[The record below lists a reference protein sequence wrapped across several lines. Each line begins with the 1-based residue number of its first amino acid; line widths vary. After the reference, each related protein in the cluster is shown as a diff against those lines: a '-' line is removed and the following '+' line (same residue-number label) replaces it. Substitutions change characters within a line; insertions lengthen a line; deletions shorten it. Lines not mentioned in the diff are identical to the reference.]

1 MTAAETNALFTARVG
16 HHIQLAMAMRNA
28 NALQLAG
35 DLRVP
40 RGVVVDWMKGRCLTL
55 DALADIAQAL
65 NVHPEQL
72 VTGMFAAAKD
82 AS

>member
-16 HHIQLAMAMRNA
+16 HHIQLAMGLRNT
-28 NALQLAG
+28 NALKLAG

-65 NVHPEQL
+65 KVSPEQL
-72 VTGMFAAAKD
+72 VTGLFATPRDAA
-82 AS
+82 